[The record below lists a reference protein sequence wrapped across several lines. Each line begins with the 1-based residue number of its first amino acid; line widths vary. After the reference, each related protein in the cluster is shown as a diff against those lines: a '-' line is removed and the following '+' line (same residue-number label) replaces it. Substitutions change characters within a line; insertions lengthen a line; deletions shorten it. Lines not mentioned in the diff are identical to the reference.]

1 MIHHLRGTSA
11 ALAENVFIR
20 GGKRHGNY
28 GRGVGVSTLVTAEST
43 SRSPH
48 RQGRM
53 ALSVLSRKYNAPSR
67 LFAHRLFA
75 LCPVFVRCR
84 LKLVSRNSRSCHRP
98 RQSSTKSTWPD
109 KIRRFTRRFS
119 NKGARI
125 IAVLFIYCRAMFRL
139 RTQEG
144 TRALDDAIRFL
155 NRAKP
160 QPPLALSP
168 GLCLAAADHC
178 REQAGG
184 AVGHY
189 GNHGSDPGNRI
200 SRYGVVSQGWAEN
213 IAYGRHTAREIVLA
227 LIVDDGVRGRGHR
240 KNIFN
245 PTYNVAGAACGSH
258 ARFGSVCSI
267 DFASGYVENRFV
279 RAGSDAQNS
288 F

>member
-1 MIHHLRGTSA
+1 MRFPVLLPIAYSLFAPLLFAADSSASA
-11 ALAENVFIR
+11 AVPD
-20 GGKRHGNY
+20 H
-28 GRGVGVSTLVTAEST
+28 VTAAAIIHEMNLA
-43 SRSPH
+43 
-48 RQGRM
+48 RQGPAFYATLLEQR
-53 ALSVLSRKYNAPSR
+53 
-67 LFAHRLFA
+67 
-75 LCPVFVRCR
+75 
-84 LKLVSRNSRSCHRP
+84 
-98 RQSSTKSTWPD
+98 RQ
-109 KIRRFTRRFS
+109 
-119 NKGARI
+119 N
-125 IAVLFIYCRAMFRL
+125 YCGGVYLLPGNVRL
-139 RTQEG
+139 RTHEG
-144 TRALDDAIRFL
+144 IRALDDAIRFL

-184 AVGHY
+184 AMGHC

-213 IAYGRHTAREIVLA
+213 IAYGPHSAREIVLA

-245 PTYNVAGAACGSH
+245 PTYNVAGAAYGSH

-279 RAGSDAQNS
+279 RAESDAQNS